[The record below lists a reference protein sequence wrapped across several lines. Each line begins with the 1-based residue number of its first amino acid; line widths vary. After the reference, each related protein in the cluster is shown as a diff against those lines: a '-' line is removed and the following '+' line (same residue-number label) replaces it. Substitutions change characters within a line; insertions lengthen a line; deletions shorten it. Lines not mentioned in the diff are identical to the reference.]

1 MNSIV
6 AEAEGIYLL
15 IQHPVS
21 TLQTHCVIFAKSLH
35 FSMPASWRLYIV

>member
-6 AEAEGIYLL
+6 AEAEGIYLPIYL
-15 IQHPVS
+15 VS
-21 TLQTHCVIFAKSLH
+21 TIQTHCVIFAKSLH